1 MCEHQLRELG
11 FKSLERG
18 GPREFQRAKRELV
31 FIGLFY
37 LVKVFVFATNGMF
50 LPIFFSF
57 LYWKDLREVEI
68 FYPLEIHKALIDVL
82 RTRPCFMHGS

>member
-1 MCEHQLRELG
+1 MCEQQLRELG

-18 GPREFQRAKRELV
+18 GPRQFQRAKRELV

-50 LPIFFSF
+50 LPIFFLVF
-57 LYWKDLREVEI
+57 
-68 FYPLEIHKALIDVL
+68 VL
-82 RTRPCFMHGS
+82 KRFKGSRDILSP

>member
-18 GPREFQRAKRELV
+18 GLRQFQRAKRELV

-57 LYWKDLREVEI
+57 SY
-68 FYPLEIHKALIDVL
+68 
-82 RTRPCFMHGS
+82 